1 MADGTAL
8 DVFAGQRR
16 RLVGLAYRMLGSL
29 ADAEDVVQ
37 EVWLRWQ
44 RSDTDA
50 IERPEAWLTTVTTR
64 AALDRS
70 RDQARR
76 REDYPGPWLP
86 EPLVQE
92 DGPEQAAEMADSLT
106 LGFLVL
112 LDTLGPV
119 ERAVFILAD
128 VFGTPYKEISATVG
142 KPEAACRQIASR
154 ARAKLRHAPPPSASA
169 GHRQTVDALLLALST
184 GDADAMLRV
193 LAPDVVLVSDGG
205 PTRRAARRPVLG
217 ADRVARLLLNLSRRL
232 PGATAMRNVVVNGD
246 TGLVLTLD
254 DAIDDVFSF
263 EVEDGRITCI
273 RVVRNPDKLAR
284 VGLPVALD

>member
-1 MADGTAL
+1 MSDDAL
-8 DVFAGQRR
+8 AVFEAQRR

-37 EVWLRWQ
+37 EVWLRWE
-44 RSDTDA
+44 RTGRET

-70 RDQARR
+70 RTQSRR
-76 REDYPGPWLP
+76 REEYPGPWLP

-112 LDTLGPV
+112 LDTLAPV

-128 VFGTPYKEISATVG
+128 VFGTPFREIAATVG
-142 KPEAACRQIASR
+142 KPEGACRQIASR
-154 ARAKLRHAPPPSASA
+154 ARAKLRDAPRPTASA
-169 GHRQTVDALLLALST
+169 GHRRTVDALLLALAA
-184 GDADAMLRV
+184 GDTDALLAV
-193 LAPDVVLVSDGG
+193 LAPDVVLVTDGG

-217 ADRVARLLLNLSRRL
+217 ATRVSRFLVNVARRQ
-232 PGATAMRNVVVNGD
+232 PEGMAVQPVMVNGD
-246 TGLVLTLD
+246 TGVVIAFGD
-254 DAIDDVFSF
+254 VVDDVFSF
-263 EVEDGRITCI
+263 EIADGRITCI

-284 VGLPVALD
+284 VGLPFAWE